1 MASEPSAYRI
11 LKLADPI
18 TASGYAVIRSA
29 DAFTVKTM
37 IINKICHSD
46 FTYFQDYCVGLV
58 LSQRYS
64 G

>member
-1 MASEPSAYRI
+1 MVSEPSAYRI
-11 LKLADPI
+11 LKVADLI

-29 DAFTVKTM
+29 DAFTVKTT
-37 IINKICHSD
+37 IINKTCPSD
-46 FTYFQDYCVGLV
+46 FTYFQDHWVGLV